1 MYLIEVIQEQIK
13 RAYKKLLMRAD
24 TFQFWV
30 VTGGTREERKNFLK
44 NTTIQL
50 HKHKSRS
57 LFAKIA
63 LSDLFQIN
71 SIFAYNFWVSVSIAI
86 LMPSLNA

>member
-30 VTGGTREERKNFLK
+30 VTGGTREERKNHYRHQRYQTGK
-44 NTTIQL
+44 NRQRL
-50 HKHKSRS
+50 R
-57 LFAKIA
+57 
-63 LSDLFQIN
+63 N
-71 SIFAYNFWVSVSIAI
+71 SGAAFHQRRRHRENRYPYRYLRGTCQQEII
-86 LMPSLNA
+86 